1 MFELLKKYQRYHL
14 TLLLGAMSIICL
26 SMSIFR
32 VLFTKTD
39 MFLFLNW
46 NLFLAFIPW
55 VLSTVFLLK
64 RDLHY
69 RKWYV
74 SLILITWLLFFPNAP
89 YILTD
94 LFHLRDELTMPLW
107 YDLIMILA
115 YAWTGLM
122 FGFVSL
128 FNIEMFLKRYLP
140 RKLVLLTS
148 VFLLFLGAF
157 GIYIGRY
164 LRWNSWD
171 VLQEPFTLL
180 YNVTSDISNPLSH
193 PRAYGM
199 TLLMGVLLNMFYW
212 PIKAIEAGNR
222 EDKDIINQ

>member
-1 MFELLKKYQRYHL
+1 MLELLKKYQRYHL
-14 TLLLGAMSIICL
+14 SILLVVMSFFCFAMSL
-26 SMSIFR
+26 FR
-32 VLFTKTD
+32 VFFTKTD

-55 VLSTVFLLK
+55 ALSTIFLLK
-64 RDLHY
+64 PNIHY

-74 SLILITWLLFFPNAP
+74 SLIFITWLLFFPNAP

-94 LFHLRDELTMPLW
+94 LFHLYDDNSVPLW

-128 FNIEMFLKRYLP
+128 FNIETFL
-140 RKLVLLTS
+140 RKYISRHIVHFIS
-148 VFLLFLGAF
+148 VFLLFLGGF

-171 VLQEPFTLL
+171 VIQEPFALL
-180 YNVTSDISNPLSH
+180 YNVTADMSNPFSH
-193 PRAYGM
+193 PRAYAM
-199 TLLMGVLLNMFYW
+199 TLLMGILLNMFYW

-222 EDKDIINQ
+222 ETGKIAK